1 MGGETTRSENGGKT
15 TMGKLQG
22 GKRLGGETSSD
33 TTIGEFV
40 HFIQLMGSLIGQC
53 FIYIRSRH

>member
-1 MGGETTRSENGGKT
+1 
-15 TMGKLQG
+15 MGKRLG

-40 HFIQLMGSLIGQC
+40 HFMQLMGSLIGQC